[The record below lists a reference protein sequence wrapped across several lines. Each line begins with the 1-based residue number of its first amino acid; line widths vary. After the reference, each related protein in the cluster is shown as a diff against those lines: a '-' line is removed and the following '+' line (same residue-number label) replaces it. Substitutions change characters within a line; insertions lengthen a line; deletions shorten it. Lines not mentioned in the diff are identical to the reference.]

1 MDDISLKSRRNNNIS
16 IDHDDMTRV
25 DEGNGPRQ
33 SKRMK
38 EILNTSVFQDDNHE
52 DNNDDDNKD
61 DSSVEY
67 DTDDG
72 DEPPPPKKHT
82 SQLPMRFLPSET
94 PRLEALSHFMQFDLS
109 SNNVGQCDGAGCGLW
124 HLEFLDSGNRRR
136 HNTGPRSERFTCGY
150 VFAVEF
156 TVEEMAR
163 AKSIVSR
170 SLCAHSRE
178 DKFKFDKLER

>member
-1 MDDISLKSRRNNNIS
+1 
-16 IDHDDMTRV
+16 MTRV
-25 DEGNGPRQ
+25 DEGNGPRR
-33 SKRMK
+33 SKRIK

-72 DEPPPPKKHT
+72 DEPPPPKKRT

-109 SNNVGQCDGAGCGLW
+109 SNNVGQCDGAGCGMW
-124 HLEFLDSGNRRR
+124 HLEFLDSGNRHATTQVQEVNVLRVDM
-136 HNTGPRSERFTCGY
+136 S
-150 VFAVEF
+150 
-156 TVEEMAR
+156 
-163 AKSIVSR
+163 
-170 SLCAHSRE
+170 SLLSLQS
-178 DKFKFDKLER
+178 KKWLGLSQ